1 MKELIEKNVTGNFIV
16 SGSYR
21 NNMGPRINK
30 DQLEN
35 KLAFISQWRPF
46 EFNNKRITVDTKMKY
61 WHERLPIKFSWN
73 DIFQNH
79 LKVALKLKDFCV
91 KSNIDF
97 EVIGCSVVPEK
108 IDDEIKFFKNKLG
121 ENDWKFVKSSKEK
134 RGHYL
139 TNNSKYV
146 VTMDSTLGYECFA
159 RGQRVIFFSLVPN
172 LVKYDYAKFGWPM
185 KTNYEGKFWTT
196 SNTEKDFLRLT
207 DYLINASD
215 EDWDK
220 SRNDYEDF
228 LHYNFD
234 NTKFKNFFRS
244 LGLLNE

>member
-1 MKELIEKNVTGNFIV
+1 
-16 SGSYR
+16 
-21 NNMGPRINK
+21 
-30 DQLEN
+30 
-35 KLAFISQWRPF
+35 
-46 EFNNKRITVDTKMKY
+46 
-61 WHERLPIKFSWN
+61 
-73 DIFQNH
+73 
-79 LKVALKLKDFCV
+79 
-91 KSNIDF
+91 
-97 EVIGCSVVPEK
+97 
-108 IDDEIKFFKNKLG
+108 
-121 ENDWKFVKSSKEK
+121 
-134 RGHYL
+134 
-139 TNNSKYV
+139 
-146 VTMDSTLGYECFA
+146 
-159 RGQRVIFFSLVPN
+159 
-172 LVKYDYAKFGWPM
+172 M